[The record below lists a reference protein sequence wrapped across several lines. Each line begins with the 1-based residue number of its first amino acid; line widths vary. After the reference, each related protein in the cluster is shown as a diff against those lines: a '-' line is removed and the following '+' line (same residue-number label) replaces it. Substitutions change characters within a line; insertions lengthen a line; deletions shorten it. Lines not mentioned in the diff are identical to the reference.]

1 MNVNSEMLF
10 MSIHGGHKIVQNP
23 KRAMNTKKA
32 KNMLMRILYIF
43 LKPTKNTMI

>member
-1 MNVNSEMLF
+1 MYNIYIYIYEYMNVNSEMLF

-32 KNMLMRILYIF
+32 K
-43 LKPTKNTMI
+43 TC